1 MENKFEKIYKELK
14 KVYQNIPNK
23 IAVVAQQ
30 HFEESFEKRGYNE
43 TPFEKWKQR
52 KNPNN
57 KKNKGRA
64 ILVQSGRLSKSIRII
79 SVSSTNIKIGTD
91 VPYAKIHNEGG
102 QIEQGAKSDNFIRT
116 RNKKGKYKGT
126 RQRQKGEVGKSYKAR
141 TIVIPKRQFLG
152 ENNKDLQKK
161 IDDIFEK
168 AIKKIFENI

>member
-1 MENKFEKIYKELK
+1 MENKFEKIHKELK

-30 HFEESFEKRGYNE
+30 YFEESFERRGYNE

-52 KNPNN
+52 KNPNS

-79 SVSSTNIKIGTD
+79 SVSTSNIKIGTD

-102 QIEQGAKSDNFIRT
+102 IITQGARSERFV
-116 RNKKGKYKGT
+116 RNKTKKGKFKKGT
-126 RQRQKGEVGKSYKAR
+126 KAGKGQTYKER
-141 TIVIPKRQFLG
+141 KIEIPKRQFLG

-168 AIKKIFENI
+168 AIKKAFENI